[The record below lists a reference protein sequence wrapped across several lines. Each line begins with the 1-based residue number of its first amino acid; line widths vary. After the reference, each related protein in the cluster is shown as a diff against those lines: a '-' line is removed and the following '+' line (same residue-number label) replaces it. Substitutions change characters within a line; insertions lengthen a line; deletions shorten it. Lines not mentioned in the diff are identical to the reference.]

1 MNHKNIGSN
10 LDDFLQEEGILA
22 EVERAAIKE
31 VVASQI
37 LNLMQEQKI
46 SKVEMSRRMGTS
58 RSALDRLLDPSNTSV
73 SLKTLDR
80 QGCIFSGQEIEYPV
94 NLKNPALLLFLLLSA
109 SHCSVRPGEYST
121 PELSQRSNF
130 LIFQ

>member
-31 VVASQI
+31 VIASQI
-37 LNLMQEQKI
+37 LNLMSEQKI

-58 RSALDRLLDPSNTSV
+58 RSALDRLLDPSNASV
-73 SLKTLDR
+73 SLKTLD
-80 QGCIFSGQEIEYPV
+80 
-94 NLKNPALLLFLLLSA
+94 KAA
-109 SHCSVRPGEYST
+109 SSLGRKLNIQLV
-121 PELSQRSNF
+121 
-130 LIFQ
+130 

>member
-22 EVERAAIKE
+22 EVERSAIKE

-37 LNLMQEQKI
+37 LNLMSEQKI

-58 RSALDRLLDPSNTSV
+58 RSALDRLLDPSNASV
-73 SLKTLDR
+73 SLKTLD
-80 QGCIFSGQEIEYPV
+80 
-94 NLKNPALLLFLLLSA
+94 KAA
-109 SHCSVRPGEYST
+109 SSLGRKLNIQLV
-121 PELSQRSNF
+121 
-130 LIFQ
+130 

>member
-22 EVERAAIKE
+22 EVKRAAIKE

-37 LNLMQEQKI
+37 LNLMSEQKI

-58 RSALDRLLDPSNTSV
+58 RSALDRLLDPSNASV
-73 SLKTLDR
+73 SLKTLD
-80 QGCIFSGQEIEYPV
+80 
-94 NLKNPALLLFLLLSA
+94 KAA
-109 SHCSVRPGEYST
+109 SSLGRKLNIQLV
-121 PELSQRSNF
+121 
-130 LIFQ
+130 